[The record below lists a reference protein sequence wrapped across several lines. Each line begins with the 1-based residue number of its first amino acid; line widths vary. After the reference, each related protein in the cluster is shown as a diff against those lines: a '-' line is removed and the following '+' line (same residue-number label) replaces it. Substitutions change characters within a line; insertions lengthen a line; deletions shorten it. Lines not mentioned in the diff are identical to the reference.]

1 MKKYLIIYIS
11 FIPFIY
17 LSAQNASDHKNRS
30 AEPLFKTGFA
40 GMNNIEQLPLL
51 FPIGTQTKQ
60 PLAYDATGGNYDH
73 HFLSAFTQYIDTINL
88 PDGQKIK
95 EYVIFDEYGPG
106 VLYRQQMNAWFDRSK
121 IPNGWLA
128 WGEPNQPRA
137 DAQIRYYF
145 DDEELPRIDLHLK
158 DYFSSK
164 FYPYTEPLAFVDSG
178 YLFANNYYPL
188 EFSKRLKVALR
199 PNVKTFEDMD
209 TKWYQYTMQSF
220 PSDFKISTLPNKEP
234 DRQKVIEQWNNIVKN
249 PNDINGCKKIAGEFF
264 IKNGEEKL
272 ITKIKKSG
280 TILGV
285 KLMISPYDKK
295 VFFNTQLKIFWDDH
309 EEPDISLPLSYFFGA
324 GGKDYADTEGKVFNS
339 SLSTL
344 MFGFNN
350 EKQSFYNYFPMPFWK
365 SAKIVLTNNSG
376 EDIKKLSTEILFKP
390 SSELLYPQNKTGYFY
405 AKRTV
410 DSDTDTIGYRGI
422 AFKESG
428 RGHIVGITFY
438 SDRYDMDGDE
448 FTYIDDSR
456 TPQIHGSGTEDD
468 HNQGWAGRAY
478 QKPLWG
484 GLFNGYNGAY
494 RIYLNDCYIFNKN
507 ILISYEYSLTK
518 PKFVNGGKTDV
529 TTFYYKACD
538 NSSLFLT
545 DEIDVGSHYDEICH
559 QYQTIGL
566 TWKGIVK
573 TEYDGY
579 ERNLQFGC
587 FTDDGK
593 AFNGSSSF
601 NIKIDKDNKG
611 VKLRKRINRDGNGV
625 QKAIVFV
632 DGFRMDK
639 PWNIVIPSMST
650 GKGPVDGWY
659 DSDYEIPAKLTSGKD
674 KLHIEIKFEFSPQKH
689 EINEFYYWIYS
700 YKD

>member
-1 MKKYLIIYIS
+1 MISLS
-11 FIPFIY
+11 FILIVY
-17 LSAQNASDHKNRS
+17 LSGQNSTDQQYRPKQA
-30 AEPLFKTGFA
+30 LFKTGFA

-51 FPIGTQTKQ
+51 FPVGTQTRQ

-73 HFLSAFTQYIDTINL
+73 HFLSAFTQYIDTITL

-95 EYVIFDEYGPG
+95 EYVIFDEFGPG

-128 WGEPNQPRA
+128 WGNPDQPRA
-137 DAQIRYYF
+137 DAHIRYYF
-145 DDEELPRIDLHLK
+145 DNEELPEVDMHLK

-164 FYPYTEPLAFVDSG
+164 FFPYTEPLSFVDSG
-178 YLFANNYYPL
+178 YLFANSYYPL

-199 PNVKTFEDMD
+199 PNSKTFEETD
-209 TKWYQYTMQSF
+209 TKWYQYTMLSF
-220 PSDFKISTLPNKEP
+220 PSGYEISTLQEQESDK
-234 DRQKVIEQWNNIVKN
+234 QKVIEQWHNVGKN
-249 PNDINGCKKIAGEFF
+249 PNDLTGCKKLSGEFL

-272 ITKIKKSG
+272 IANIKKSG
-280 TILGV
+280 TILGMKFV
-285 KLMISPYDKK
+285 ISPYNKK

-309 EEPDISLPLSYFFGA
+309 KEPDISLPLSYFFGA
-324 GGKDYADTEGKVFNS
+324 GGKDYTDTEEKVFNS
-339 SLSTL
+339 SLTTL

-350 EKQSFYNYFPMPFWK
+350 EKQSFYNYYPMPFWK
-365 SAKIVLTNNSG
+365 SARIVITNNSG
-376 EDIKKLSTEILFKP
+376 EDIASFSSEIFLKP
-390 SSELLYPQNKTGYFY
+390 SSELIYPKNKTGYFY

-410 DSDTDTIGYRGI
+410 DSDPDTIGFRGI

-428 RGHIVGITFY
+428 RGHVVGITFY

-484 GLFNGYNGAY
+484 GLFNGYSGAY

-538 NSSLFLT
+538 KSALVLT
-545 DEIDVGSHYDEICH
+545 DEMDVGNQYDEQKH

-566 TWKGIVK
+566 TWKGILT

-579 ERNLQFGC
+579 ERNLRYGSC
-587 FTDDGK
+587 TDDGK
-593 AFNGSSSF
+593 AFNGNSRF
-601 NIKIDKDNKG
+601 VMKIEKDNKG

-625 QKAIVFV
+625 QKAIVYV
-632 DGFRMDK
+632 DGIRIEK

-650 GKGPVDGWY
+650 GKGSVDGWY
-659 DSDYEIPAKLTSGKD
+659 DSDYEIPANLTTGKD
-674 KLHIEIKFEFSPQKH
+674 RLYIEIKYEFSPQKH
-689 EINEFYYWIYS
+689 EINEFYYWTYS
-700 YKD
+700 YVE